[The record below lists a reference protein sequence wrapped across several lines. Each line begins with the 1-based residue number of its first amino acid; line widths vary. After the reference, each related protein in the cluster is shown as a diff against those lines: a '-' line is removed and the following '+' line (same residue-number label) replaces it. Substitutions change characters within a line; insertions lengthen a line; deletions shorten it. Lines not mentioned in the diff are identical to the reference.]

1 MNPVKTLE
9 SVFKNPTK
17 PETWKKFA
25 LGQKGVMGVVAST
38 AVLEF
43 LTQGIE
49 AFIPQSRKVL
59 GMAPSILQNKM
70 TRVPNVFGI
79 PQSLN
84 VLDVRDMIVLA
95 PAIVATIAIFK
106 DKTKWKKHAFEAGA
120 GFSTKAIM
128 RITGL
133 NPSLLSRGS
142 KTSAQNP
149 RVTAGG
155 GLASNMGVTP

>member
-1 MNPVKTLE
+1 MNPVNFLT
-9 SVFKNPTK
+9 SIIKNPLK
-17 PETWKKFA
+17 QATWQKFA

-70 TRVPNVFGI
+70 TRVPNVAGI
-79 PQSLN
+79 PNSLN
-84 VLDVRDMIVLA
+84 VLDIRDVIVLA
-95 PAIVATIAIFK
+95 PSIVSAIKIFT
-106 DKTKWKKHAFEAGA
+106 DKPKWKKHALEAGA
-120 GFSTKAIM
+120 GLGTKGVL

-155 GLASNMGVTP
+155 SLASNMGVYN

>member
-1 MNPVKTLE
+1 MNPVNTLT
-9 SVFKNPTK
+9 SIIKNPTK
-17 PETWKKFA
+17 QDTWKKFA

-49 AFIPQSRKVL
+49 AFIPQTRGVL
-59 GMAPSILQNKM
+59 GYAPGIVQNKM
-70 TRVPNVFGI
+70 TKIPNVAGI
-79 PQSLN
+79 PNSLN
-84 VLDVRDMIVLA
+84 VLDVRDLIVLA
-95 PAIVATIAIFK
+95 PAIVATIALIK
-106 DKTKWKKHAFEAGA
+106 DKSNKKKHAIEALA
-120 GFSTKAIM
+120 GLGTKGVL

>member
-1 MNPVKTLE
+1 MNPVNTLT
-9 SVFKNPTK
+9 SIIKNPTK
-17 PETWKKFA
+17 QETWKKFA

-49 AFIPQSRKVL
+49 AFIPQTRGVL
-59 GMAPSILQNKM
+59 GYAPSILQNKM
-70 TRVPNVFGI
+70 TKVPNVAGI
-79 PQSLN
+79 PNSLN

-106 DKTKWKKHAFEAGA
+106 DKTKWKKHAIEAGA
-120 GFSTKAIM
+120 GFGTKGVL

-155 GLASNMGVTP
+155 SLASNMGVTP

>member
-70 TRVPNVFGI
+70 SKVPNVAGI

-95 PAIVATIAIFK
+95 PAIVATIKLIT
-106 DKTKWKKHAFEAGA
+106 DKSNKKKHAVEALA
-120 GFSTKAIM
+120 GLGTKGVL

-155 GLASNMGVTP
+155 SLASNMGVTP

>member
-1 MNPVKTLE
+1 MNPVNTLT
-9 SVFKNPTK
+9 SIIKNPLK
-17 PETWKKFA
+17 PATWQKFA

-49 AFIPQSRKVL
+49 AFIPQSRGVL
-59 GMAPSILQNKM
+59 GMAPSIFQNKIGKI
-70 TRVPNVFGI
+70 PNIAGI
-79 PQSLN
+79 PNSLN
-84 VLDVRDMIVLA
+84 ILDVRDMIVLA
-95 PAIVATIAIFK
+95 PAIVATLKLIT
-106 DKTKWKKHAFEAGA
+106 DKSNKKKHAIEALA
-120 GFSTKAIM
+120 GLGTKGVL

-149 RVTAGG
+149 RVTAQG

>member
-1 MNPVKTLE
+1 MNPVNTLT
-9 SVFKNPTK
+9 SIIKNPTK
-17 PETWKKFA
+17 QDTWKKFA

-49 AFIPQSRKVL
+49 GFIPQTRRVL
-59 GMAPSILQNKM
+59 GYAPSILQNKM
-70 TRVPNVFGI
+70 DKVPNVFGI
-79 PQSLN
+79 PQAMN
-84 VLDVRDMIVLA
+84 VLDVRDLIVLA
-95 PAIVATIAIFK
+95 PAIVATIALIK
-106 DKTKWKKHAFEAGA
+106 DKSNKKKHAIEALA
-120 GFSTKAIM
+120 GLGTKGVL

-142 KTSAQNP
+142 KTSPQNP

-155 GLASNMGVTP
+155 GLASNMGVYN

>member
-1 MNPVKTLE
+1 MNPVSTLT
-9 SVFKNPTK
+9 SIIKNPLK
-17 PETWKKFA
+17 PATWQKFA

-49 AFIPQSRKVL
+49 AFIPQSRNVL
-59 GMAPSILQNKM
+59 GLAPSILQNKM
-70 TRVPNVFGI
+70 TRVPNVAGI
-79 PQSLN
+79 PNSLN

-95 PAIVATIAIFK
+95 PAIVSAIK
-106 DKTKWKKHAFEAGA
+106 IITDKPKWKKHALEAGA
-120 GFSTKAIM
+120 GFGTKGVL

-133 NPSLLSRGS
+133 NPSLLSKGS